1 MANIVV
7 MGSEA
12 RISIKAGL
20 DCVVNA
26 AGATLG
32 PMGRTV
38 AIGTSWGDTKFTKDG
53 VTVVKSITLPDPIE
67 NIGAQL
73 VKQAAKKTDDSVG
86 DGTTTCSVL
95 LQAMIADSFK
105 HIAAGSNPMSLSRGM
120 HKAAEAIDKEILAI
134 VKDIRS
140 KEETAQVATIS
151 ANGDKLIGKIISEA
165 IETVGKDGVITVEE
179 GKGLNA
185 LELDV
190 VQGMSF
196 DRGYLSP
203 YFITNTEK
211 SIAELE
217 NAYILILDKKL
228 SSLQQILPLLE
239 AIVQSG
245 KPLLIIAEDVE
256 GEALATLVINRLRAQ
271 LKVAAVKA
279 PGFGER
285 RKEML
290 HDIAHVTGAHVVSD
304 DSGIKM
310 ESVTLEMLGRAKKIK
325 ITQDSTTI
333 IDGEGEKASVEARA
347 NQIRNLVNQAT
358 SDYDKEKLQERLAK
372 LAGGVAVI
380 RVGGATEIEVKERK
394 DRVDDALNATRAAV
408 EEGIVPGG
416 GSALFYI
423 AERISKIKGEDEDE
437 ENGVK
442 IIRRALV
449 SPLQRIINNSGL
461 NGSVIA
467 TKLQEKQDKELIYD
481 SRNFRYVNAYEA
493 GIIDPAKVVR
503 AAVRG
508 AISTASIIITVE
520 SVVAEKPENKTN
532 SQGHGHG
539 HGGAGDM
546 GDMGGMG
553 GMGGMGF

>member
-12 RISIKAGL
+12 RVSIKAGL
-20 DCVVNA
+20 DCVANA

-38 AIGTSWGDTKFTKDG
+38 AISTSWGDTKFTKDG
-53 VTVVKSITLPDPIE
+53 VTVIKSINLANPIE
-67 NIGAQL
+67 NVGAQL
-73 VKQAAKKTDDSVG
+73 AKQAAKKTDDSVG

-95 LQAMIADSFK
+95 LQAMVNDSFK

-120 HKAAEAIDKEILAI
+120 HKAAELIDKEIMTIAKEI
-134 VKDIRS
+134 KS

-151 ANGDKLIGKIISEA
+151 ANGDKIVGQIISEA

-203 YFITNTEK
+203 YFITNPEK
-211 SIAELE
+211 SRVEME

-239 AIVQSG
+239 AVVQSG
-245 KPLLIIAEDVE
+245 RPLLIIAEDVE
-256 GEALATLVINRLRAQ
+256 GEALATLVINRLRGQ
-271 LKVAAVKA
+271 LKIAAVKA

-285 RKEML
+285 RKEIL
-290 HDIAHVTGAHVVSD
+290 QDIACLTGGQVISEDH
-304 DSGIKM
+304 GIKL
-310 ESVTLEMLGRAKKIK
+310 ESVTLDMLGIAKKIK
-325 ITQDSTTI
+325 VTQDNTTI
-333 IDGEGEKASVEARA
+333 IDGEGEKSTIEARIM
-347 NQIRNLVNQAT
+347 QLRNLINSAT

-372 LAGGVAVI
+372 LSGGVAVI

-408 EEGIVPGG
+408 EEGIVSGG
-416 GSALFYI
+416 GAALFYI
-423 AERISKIKGEDEDE
+423 TEILQSIESSSEDDDEANGIKI
-437 ENGVK
+437 VK
-442 IIRRALV
+442 RAL
-449 SPLQRIINNSGL
+449 SAPLQRIINNAGL

-467 TKLQEKQDKELIYD
+467 TKLQEKNNKEYIFD
-481 SRNFRYVNAYEA
+481 ARNFKYVNSYEA

-503 AAVRG
+503 AAIRG
-508 AISTASIIITVE
+508 AISTASIIITAE
-520 SVVAEKPENKTN
+520 AVVAEKPENKN
-532 SQGHGHG
+532 NAAGGHH
-539 HGGAGDM
+539 HGGGM
-546 GDMGGMG
+546 GDMND
-553 GMGGMGF
+553 MGF